1 MSDAKELL
9 KNFSEQIEKILIEF
23 SIDEENARKLMESL
37 KSQLS
42 EKYSV
47 NNNDKEIFD
56 ICLYNA
62 LATIN
67 TVPGQKKKTG
77 QLLSALTEAKE
88 EIRAIIEYM

>member
-23 SIDEENARKLMESL
+23 SIDEENALKLMESL

-47 NNNDKEIFD
+47 DNNDKEIFD

>member
-1 MSDAKELL
+1 MADAKELL

-23 SIDEENARKLMESL
+23 SIDEENALKLMESL
-37 KSQLS
+37 KLQLS

-47 NNNDKEIFD
+47 DNNDKELFG
-56 ICLYNA
+56 ICVYNA

-88 EIRAIIEYM
+88 EIRTIIEYM

>member
-23 SIDEENARKLMESL
+23 SIDEENALKLMESL

>member
-23 SIDEENARKLMESL
+23 SIDEENALKLMESL

-67 TVPGQKKKTG
+67 TVSGQKKKTG